1 MERDFL
7 GLSSREP
14 LAVVKEEV
22 NADGCKESGIFFF
35 FFFLH

>member
-1 MERDFL
+1 
-7 GLSSREP
+7 

-35 FFFLH
+35 FFLP